1 MWERISVQKIIV
13 VIVIVFLLIV
23 ILGVRFPARAQDL
36 STGQWIE
43 EIQRLLQEFTGQP
56 VEVKT
61 LSSTVENPELFALL
75 GSEEDSFVVKRG
87 ELYRSVSLGE
97 LPQTEGSGSL
107 AAVQIALSQQL
118 VDENEAYDVVAFVF
132 DKKISY
138 VFIPK
143 SGGLPAGVL
152 IALSRE
158 FVSSIEPALT
168 TETGCSKWIPLSLNI
183 LRRPAEQ
190 IQVCAKAICQAAIPK
205 SCAITSINREVGL
218 FANLQTM
225 PNPPSD
231 MTAGSNLCKSDIAY
245 GISYLNFSVN
255 ALVLEFDIG
264 FEMGGAL
271 ESEVDCLGSVTVNR
285 LVGSN

>member
-1 MWERISVQKIIV
+1 MWERISLPKVIAV
-13 VIVIVFLLIV
+13 VVVVFLLIV

-36 STGQWIE
+36 SAGEWVE
-43 EIQRLLQEFTGQP
+43 EIKGLLQDFTGQP
-56 VEVKT
+56 VEVRT
-61 LSSTVENPELFALL
+61 LSSTVENPELFDLL

-87 ELYRSVSLGE
+87 ELHRSVSVGE
-97 LPQTEGSGSL
+97 LPQIEGSGSL
-107 AAVQIALSQQL
+107 TAVQIALSQQL
-118 VDENEAYDVVAFVF
+118 VDEKEAYDVVAFMF
-132 DKKISY
+132 DGRISY
-138 VFIPK
+138 VFIPR
-143 SGGLPAGVL
+143 SGGLPSGVL

-158 FVSSIEPALT
+158 FVSPIEPALT
-168 TETGCSKWIPLSLNI
+168 TEAGCSKWIPLSLNI

-190 IQVCAKAICQAAIPK
+190 IQVCAKAVCQAAAPE

-218 FANLQTM
+218 FASLETM

-231 MTAGSNLCKSDIAY
+231 MAAGANSCKSDVAY

-285 LVGSN
+285 LQGSN